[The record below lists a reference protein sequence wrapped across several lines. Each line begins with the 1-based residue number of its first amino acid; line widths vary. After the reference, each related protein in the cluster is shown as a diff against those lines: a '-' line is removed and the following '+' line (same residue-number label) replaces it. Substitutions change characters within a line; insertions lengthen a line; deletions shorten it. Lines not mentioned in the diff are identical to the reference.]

1 MGKILQCVLY
11 AWVQGPRMEKIIPKG
26 DEESDICLMMEIY
39 PVIVFFLVTSDLS
52 GETYPHHP
60 TLCPNISS

>member
-1 MGKILQCVLY
+1 
-11 AWVQGPRMEKIIPKG
+11 MEKIIPKG